1 LHAGG
6 GQWIIGCGHD
16 KARANLCN
24 TTALGFRRT
33 RTEVH
38 GINSYMLAMLFN
50 DPITIDIHD
59 QTKLQHD
66 DSERKQ

>member
-1 LHAGG
+1 
-6 GQWIIGCGHD
+6 
-16 KARANLCN
+16 
-24 TTALGFRRT
+24 
-33 RTEVH
+33 
-38 GINSYMLAMLFN
+38 MLAMLFN